1 MSYVQERLSFFPWML
16 IPVFIYYL
24 GNASDA
30 AFDGML
36 FVLVLEFVL
45 FLRVLDDYACF
56 DYDRRQGKGRPY
68 LQRGRKGLLLSML
81 PLGALL
87 ALVGYLAVPVPQLT
101 QVAIFLG
108 LHIPVYMV
116 LRGKPAILAVS
127 LAKYPFLFY
136 LVAAQTE
143 QDQWWW
149 PVAGTLFFVVRE
161 AVEEIASLRGRRA
174 EVLVALG
181 LVLAK
186 YLTESA

>member
-56 DYDRRQGKGRPY
+56 DYDRRQGKDRPY

-127 LAKYPFLFY
+127 LRS
-136 LVAAQTE
+136 
-143 QDQWWW
+143 
-149 PVAGTLFFVVRE
+149 TLSFSTW
-161 AVEEIASLRGRRA
+161 SLRKPSKISGGGRWP
-174 EVLVALG
+174 ALYSLSCVKPWKRSQACAAG
-181 LVLAK
+181 AQKSSSPLAWCWP
-186 YLTESA
+186 SI